1 MKTLNKSQRVNGEKQ
16 AFVYTT
22 AFVMGFYTW
31 TKFRDIWPSPSVSRF
46 LKVSAVRETKKIIWL
61 RTVRRIL
68 ASVKLCSHALYVC
81 VCLFFTAKQDQV
93 AQAVR
98 LSLVNQWTTAIV
110 SLTEHCLQSDQ
121 TGDKVVKVD
130 SHVCLCVSQDDQL
143 EQVVSQLETWR
154 KQKQENPYNN
164 VKKCQ
169 RRCSTDNSEKMLS
182 AYTAGT

>member
-1 MKTLNKSQRVNGEKQ
+1 M
-16 AFVYTT
+16 F
-22 AFVMGFYTW
+22 GF
-31 TKFRDIWPSPSVSRF
+31 FF
-46 LKVSAVRETKKIIWL
+46 
-61 RTVRRIL
+61 
-68 ASVKLCSHALYVC
+68 
-81 VCLFFTAKQDQV
+81 FFTAKQDQV

-98 LSLVNQWTTAIV
+98 LSLVNQWKTAIV

-154 KQKQENPYNN
+154 KQKQENSYNN

-169 RRCSTDNSEKMLS
+169 RRCSTYNSEKMLS